1 MRGYARGVLVTT
13 ALGLAAVMCGG
24 GSTGQPCVSGQSI
37 ACFGTGGCSGYQVCN
52 GLGSYDPCDCA
63 GADGSAGADAAEEPS
78 ADTGLDDGAP
88 DEGTTDA
95 LADAAPADAAPEASI
110 DAGNWT
116 PTNLTGLV
124 LWLDDTVGIVQD
136 PQKTGYV
143 RRWLDQSGKGN
154 NADVT
159 NYQTY
164 EPSIDPAVLNG
175 HDAVAYQSTFG
186 CLLPPSSTDFQFGTG
201 DFMIAAVVKL
211 ATPNQTPGHFLWNGS
226 STGANVYQD
235 ESNNITLL
243 AAGNEVVVHNND
255 ISKFHIV
262 VATGAALGL
271 RVDAQ
276 SATGVTNTT
285 NLTAMTGCIMAVTSS
300 LSGTNEIAEAI
311 VVKGTVPSGDVTNLQ
326 QYWKTKFNL

>member
-1 MRGYARGVLVTT
+1 MRGYAHGLMVTAAL
-13 ALGLAAVMCGG
+13 ALGALMCGG
-24 GSTGQPCVSGQSI
+24 SSNEQTCVAGESI
-37 ACFGTGGCSGYQVCN
+37 ACFGAGGCPGYQVCN

-63 GADGSAGADAAEEPS
+63 STDGSVGADANEESSPPNEAGADTNVDDAE
-78 ADTGLDDGAP
+78 ADGPG
-88 DEGTTDA
+88 DA
-95 LADAAPADAAPEASI
+95 LADVTSA
-110 DAGNWT
+110 DAGNWA
-116 PTNLTGLV
+116 PTSLTGLV

-136 PQKTGYV
+136 PQKPGSV

-164 EPSIDPAVLNG
+164 EPAIDPAVLNG
-175 HDAVAYQSTFG
+175 HDAVAYQSSFG

-201 DFMIAAVVKL
+201 DFLIAAVVKL
-211 ATPNQTPGHFLWNGS
+211 ATPNQAPGHYLWNAS

-243 AAGNEVVVHNND
+243 AGGNEVVVHNND

-271 RVDAQ
+271 RVDTQ

-285 NLTAMTGCIMAVTSS
+285 DLTAMTGCIMSTTSS
-300 LSGTNEIAEAI
+300 LTGTNEIAEVI
-311 VVKGTVPSGDVTNLQ
+311 VVKGTVSSGDVANLES
-326 QYWKTKFNL
+326 YWKTKFNL